1 MSLPHFIDAEYD
13 IVFAGGGTA
22 ACVTASRLAEAGPDL
37 RILVLESGPTT
48 KDKLEHIQPGRYLSH
63 LAPTSQTAQ
72 FYTSPP
78 SEHLAGR
85 SVVVASGRCIGGG
98 SSINFAL
105 YNRPAA
111 SDFDA
116 WETEFGNPGWSAKD
130 LIPLLQKAET
140 YEIDTRKPTHGR
152 EGPLKV
158 SYGGPGSILGIS
170 KQILDIGPKLE
181 KDRPFH
187 DEGNGFGTESV
198 NVFYLMPKWISSD
211 GRRSDVAV
219 GSQNLSVLDGCL
231 VNRIII
237 EDGVATGV
245 EYCFDRRVYPSSPQ
259 NLRTVRGKKL
269 VVVSAGA
276 MGSPLILER
285 SGIGSKDR
293 LEQAGI
299 PVVVDLPGV
308 GSDYQDHSFYILPF
322 IADPAEATFEAMS
335 QPEEWI
341 KSQQQW
347 EKDGGGRLG
356 GNGVDGVIKMR
367 PLPHEI
373 EELGPELAA
382 HFNEVYADKPDKP
395 LFWLC
400 ASASLRLC
408 IFLGYPE
415 SRGSLHIASADPY
428 AAPDFDSGFLTKSK
442 GREIMRRLPA
452 FRGAVDSLH
461 PQFAPDSLAAVKET
475 LPVPLDAPKI
485 TYSAADDDAIDQN
498 IRERM
503 QTTWHSLGTCAMKP
517 LSEGGVVD
525 SQLNVY
531 GVKCLKIVDLSI
543 APSNVN
549 SNTASAAIAIGE
561 KAALIIANELGIA
574 VV

>member
-187 DEGNGFGTESV
+187 DEGNGFGTEIRQC
-198 NVFYLMPKWISSD
+198 FLRFD
-211 GRRSDVAV
+211 GRRSDVAHHYV
-219 GSQNLSVLDGCL
+219 YYKGLKNLSVLDGCL

-245 EYCFDRRVYPSSPQ
+245 EYCFDRRS
-259 NLRTVRGKKL
+259 RGKKL
-269 VVVSAGA
+269 VV
-276 MGSPLILER
+276 R

-428 AAPDFDSGFLTKSK
+428 AAPTLIQDSDKVTSVDIAALRWGYKK

-452 FRGAVDSLH
+452 FRGAVDSLS
-461 PQFAPDSLAAVKET
+461 PTIRTGYSAGCNRKSR
-475 LPVPLDAPKI
+475 I
-485 TYSAADDDAIDQN
+485 SAADDDAIDQN

-503 QTTWHSLGTCAMKP
+503 QTTWHS
-517 LSEGGVVD
+517 GGVVD